1 MFHPVLPPQ
10 LPPNLESL
18 KPFHHLASTAAVK
31 VKTDEEKLI
40 IEGHKYQSNSD
51 LVRRNVSENK
61 GCKFL
66 PTYPKINGE
75 VINQSQVLFPCTS
88 VVLAHQPLQ
97 LIYRNRGG
105 NFICLLVKRNLLY
118 R

>member
-18 KPFHHLASTAAVK
+18 KPFHHLASTAAAVK

-75 VINQSQVLFPCTS
+75 VINQSQVLFPCKS
-88 VVLAHQPLQ
+88 VVLAET
-97 LIYRNRGG
+97 
-105 NFICLLVKRNLLY
+105 
-118 R
+118 